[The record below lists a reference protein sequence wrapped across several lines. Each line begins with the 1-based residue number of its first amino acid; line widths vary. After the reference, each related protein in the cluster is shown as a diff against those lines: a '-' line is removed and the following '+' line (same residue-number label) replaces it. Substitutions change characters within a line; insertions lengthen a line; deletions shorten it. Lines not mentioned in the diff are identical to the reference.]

1 MVFPLRGADGVFR
14 SFLTRVIPV
23 CNDRNQVV
31 RWFGTNTEVDEL
43 QRTREALQRSE
54 ERVRLA
60 LQNVPIVLYTTDRE
74 LRYTWIY
81 RPHPSYSLEK
91 VLGLRDID
99 LDPDKLREIHEFKQS
114 VLDSGL
120 PARREIRH
128 NLTGKLEIFDY
139 AAEPLRD
146 ANGAI
151 CGLTVAAL
159 DITQMRLAE
168 ETLRNTE
175 KLALVGRLAASIAHE
190 INNPLE
196 AVVSLLYVAKS
207 MAANEELRGYL
218 ETAEQEL
225 YRVSH
230 VVTQSLRFNRQS
242 TAAAEVR
249 VSSLIDSAL
258 ALYRG
263 RLKNSPI
270 RLIADYRDTQ
280 PLLCLPSELRQ
291 VFANLIGNAF
301 EATRTGKIVLRAYPA
316 ANPRTGESGIR
327 CIIADTGHGIDPST
341 LERIFEPFITTKGEF
356 GTGLGLWVSSEI
368 LKRHNAVVKV
378 KSSTTSDCSGTVF
391 SIFFPHTAIAPAN
404 QSLS

>member
-1 MVFPLRGADGVFR
+1 M
-14 SFLTRVIPV
+14 
-23 CNDRNQVV
+23 
-31 RWFGTNTEVDEL
+31 
-43 QRTREALQRSE
+43 
-54 ERVRLA
+54 
-60 LQNVPIVLYTTDRE
+60 
-74 LRYTWIY
+74 
-81 RPHPSYSLEK
+81 
-91 VLGLRDID
+91 LGLRDID

-207 MAANEELRGYL
+207 MATNEELRGYL

-356 GTGLGLWVSSEI
+356 GTSLGLWV
-368 LKRHNAVVKV
+368 AQ
-378 KSSTTSDCSGTVF
+378 KSSN
-391 SIFFPHTAIAPAN
+391 AITP
-404 QSLS
+404 SSK